1 MSDQRTKQLHKRF
14 NDIIHG
20 NVKLEQR
27 SKDCHLFLQGL
38 CEQGDPAKCANDI
51 VANPPGL
58 PAVQQAMRSD
68 LRPNFL
74 NGLASDVLEFL
85 LRAEM
90 GGDVLNKVIVNIVDP
105 PIFWNE
111 FHMAFENGTLN
122 ERAQRVFVKVLS
134 YLLQMPNR
142 DTTAYRQLA
151 GRPSILD
158 KITNSS
164 QEEVRSEG
172 YLIKHILST
181 AKKPST
187 STADPDF
194 VPGGRHDN
202 DFLDFREIAILPT
215 ADELTSTKKPALR
228 PASLLED
235 PEGKETRVAD
245 YLDNTFRLLRDDM
258 MHELKEDIDIALKK
272 KQERNRGLVVDGIK
286 VVDIYTGPDNR
297 RIHWGLKLQCGSD
310 FPALKDVKE
319 KDRKQFFLDDHRG
332 SRMLR
337 HQSLACLIGDGAIM
351 SLGTIHRDEDLL
363 AKKPPIIVFQIE
375 GQISLSKALMH
386 LKKTKQLRLIQI
398 DCAVFAFEPVLKAL
412 QRMPVLPL
420 SEEILFWEDGKQIA
434 SPPVVVTEITGP
446 LSRNPSVDL
455 KSLLQTPNSIILDVS
470 QVFSLLAGLK
480 QKLSLI
486 QGPPGTGKSFIGAL
500 LAKALHMYTSQTILV
515 VCYTNHALDQ
525 FLEDLIGIGIPRE
538 DIVRFGG
545 RAKPALEDLSVFKM
559 QRERVIRS
567 KAEWTLIDEAK
578 QQASHHLEKLQDS
591 FTTFKSFQPSHETL
605 LTYVEFEDPR
615 FFDAFCVP
623 DPEDM
628 MKVVGPKG
636 KAVDNTFLISRW
648 MLGLD
653 AGVFKDEPHVRDA
666 NEIWN
671 MDKNRRQ
678 LEVEKWKLG
687 ILKQVVEDFCVAG
700 EQYNYY
706 QDDLSRKFGQ
716 ALVEQLKTKRII
728 GCTTT
733 GAAKFAEDIRAA
745 SPDVLLVEEAG
756 EILESHVIT
765 ALSST
770 TSQMILIGD
779 HKQLRPKVNNY
790 TLTVEKG
797 EGYDLNRSLFE
808 RLVLKGFPHVTLSSQ
823 HRMRPEISAL
833 IRALTY
839 PDLKDAPKTKNR
851 DNIRGVQSNV
861 IFVNH
866 SHPEDEDKRIS
877 DRADGGSTSSKQNT
891 YEVKMVLRIVRYLAQ
906 QGYGS
911 ENIVILTPYLGQLS
925 NLRDALKNETDPIL
939 NDLDSNDLSKA
950 GLLTDGNSKKKK
962 TRIRLATIDN
972 YQGEESDIVVASLCR
987 SNSSNSIGFMDS
999 PERLNVLISRA
1010 RNGLILIGNAA
1021 TFECSKKGG
1030 KLWTDFLDL
1039 MRKGGYVFGG
1049 FPVKCE
1055 KHPDKKR
1062 EIAQPDDF
1070 DAYTPDG
1077 GCTEPCGTMLK
1088 CNVHPCTL
1096 RCHPLRTAPNQPN
1109 IHTTMLCKAPF
1120 SDKCLVGAH
1129 TITWLCHEGR
1139 PSNCKRCDKETK
1151 RLERQAIRDLKA
1163 KEDRETAQRE
1173 HDLRMLELEA
1183 KLQFE
1188 REALTEL
1195 QKAKDRE
1202 NEARQKEKEIEDLK
1216 QKVKRAAARRDPQGQ
1231 ADRGSQSQSQPQSQ
1245 SNPPSRPRTPSQD
1258 QSSGT
1263 SQPTNQNVPRP
1274 KLGSA
1279 ARDKWEYQKRVEG
1292 VQNDAIDKI
1301 MDMTGLEGV
1310 KEQVLRIKA
1319 KIDTTKRQGVALD
1332 KERFN
1337 LVLLGNPGTGK
1348 TTVAR
1353 LYAQFLESI
1362 QVLPGD
1368 AFLETTG
1375 SSLANDGV
1383 SGAKKL
1389 VDDAL
1394 KAGGGAIFID
1404 EAYQLVSDY
1413 DQSGRPV
1420 LDYLLAEMEN
1430 RVGTLVFI
1438 LAGYTKEM
1446 EKFFEHNPGIPSRVP
1461 YSLQF
1466 ADYTDAE
1473 LLTMLEDLVLKRYK
1487 GRMQVEDGVRGLYA
1501 RIAVKRLGRGRG
1513 RPGFGNARALQNM
1526 FAKICERQAERV
1538 QKARTS
1544 GMPADDFFMSKE
1556 DMIGPNPSKVLP
1568 NSAAWAKLQS
1578 LTGLE
1583 SVKDSVRNFFALIET
1598 NYQRELDEKEPMA
1611 MSLNRVFLGSP
1622 GTGKTT
1628 VAQLYGKILAELG
1641 LLSNGEVVVK
1651 NPADFVGGYLG
1662 HSEKNTKA
1670 ILSSTMGKVLVIDE
1684 AYMLYGKSSGNQDSF
1699 KTAVIDTMV
1708 AEIQSVPGEDR
1719 CVLLL
1724 GYKQQMEEMFQNVNP
1739 GLARRFAI
1747 ENAFTFEDFTE
1758 PQLMQI
1764 LDFKLKSQDLS
1775 ATDDA
1780 KRVAKDLLSRMKNRP
1795 NFGNAGEVENLLGL
1809 AKARYQKRM
1818 ATVPAARRAQVTFE
1832 PQDFDPDHN
1841 RDQNASTNLAKLFE
1855 DVVGCDD
1862 VIKKLEDYQKIARAM
1877 KAQGLDMRTQIPS
1890 NFIFKGPP
1898 GTGKTSTARKLGQVY
1913 YDMGFLS
1920 SAMVVECSA
1929 SDLVGQYVGQTGP
1942 KTKGVFEKALGKVLF
1957 VDEAYRL
1964 SEGHFTKEAMDEI
1977 VGLMTQERYMNKLII
1992 ILAGYEEEMN
2002 ALLQVNPGLSSRFA
2016 EEIAFQNMTSDQC
2029 LTLLD
2034 KDLRKNGI
2042 VVTELKDPSSA
2053 EYPATRRIIESM
2065 SSLPSWGNARD
2076 MKTIGKRM
2084 VQKAFSNAANN
2095 PGQPAS
2101 LSIDEAVTIL
2111 KSTLEEKR
2119 KRQNVPTLGSLKK
2132 DPSVPPTASMS
2143 GPAPPPPPTSTS
2155 TNTSTQGPKPPP
2167 PPPRQQESKDR
2178 APKPPRNQR
2187 KSRKSPA
2194 TPDESSRASSPGPS
2208 QPETVHNHGQK
2219 QNQANRRAT
2228 TRNDTGPSPSDCAC
2242 RDPGVS
2248 DRVWAQLQAA
2258 KAAEEER
2265 KRKAIEEERRLQQD
2279 LARVQREER
2288 LAEIRRKKLE
2298 EERVRLAEQATL
2310 AEEAR
2315 RREAAV
2321 RAARDRAAAELRK
2334 KQEEEERKRR
2344 EELARRLA
2352 EIERQAA
2359 EARRREQEVKAARE
2373 RAAEELK
2380 RKQKEE
2386 AERQR
2391 KIEEAQKR
2399 LKRMGVCVMGFQW
2412 IHVGSGWRCSAGGHF
2427 ISDAQL
2433 GMSGF

>member
-1 MSDQRTKQLHKRF
+1 
-14 NDIIHG
+14 
-20 NVKLEQR
+20 
-27 SKDCHLFLQGL
+27 
-38 CEQGDPAKCANDI
+38 
-51 VANPPGL
+51 
-58 PAVQQAMRSD
+58 
-68 LRPNFL
+68 
-74 NGLASDVLEFL
+74 
-85 LRAEM
+85 
-90 GGDVLNKVIVNIVDP
+90 
-105 PIFWNE
+105 
-111 FHMAFENGTLN
+111 
-122 ERAQRVFVKVLS
+122 
-134 YLLQMPNR
+134 
-142 DTTAYRQLA
+142 
-151 GRPSILD
+151 
-158 KITNSS
+158 
-164 QEEVRSEG
+164 
-172 YLIKHILST
+172 
-181 AKKPST
+181 
-187 STADPDF
+187 
-194 VPGGRHDN
+194 
-202 DFLDFREIAILPT
+202 
-215 ADELTSTKKPALR
+215 
-228 PASLLED
+228 
-235 PEGKETRVAD
+235 
-245 YLDNTFRLLRDDM
+245 
-258 MHELKEDIDIALKK
+258 
-272 KQERNRGLVVDGIK
+272 
-286 VVDIYTGPDNR
+286 
-297 RIHWGLKLQCGSD
+297 
-310 FPALKDVKE
+310 
-319 KDRKQFFLDDHRG
+319 
-332 SRMLR
+332 
-337 HQSLACLIGDGAIM
+337 
-351 SLGTIHRDEDLL
+351 
-363 AKKPPIIVFQIE
+363 
-375 GQISLSKALMH
+375 
-386 LKKTKQLRLIQI
+386 
-398 DCAVFAFEPVLKAL
+398 
-412 QRMPVLPL
+412 
-420 SEEILFWEDGKQIA
+420 
-434 SPPVVVTEITGP
+434 
-446 LSRNPSVDL
+446 
-455 KSLLQTPNSIILDVS
+455 
-470 QVFSLLAGLK
+470 
-480 QKLSLI
+480 
-486 QGPPGTGKSFIGAL
+486 
-500 LAKALHMYTSQTILV
+500 
-515 VCYTNHALDQ
+515 
-525 FLEDLIGIGIPRE
+525 
-538 DIVRFGG
+538 
-545 RAKPALEDLSVFKM
+545 
-559 QRERVIRS
+559 
-567 KAEWTLIDEAK
+567 
-578 QQASHHLEKLQDS
+578 
-591 FTTFKSFQPSHETL
+591 
-605 LTYVEFEDPR
+605 
-615 FFDAFCVP
+615 
-623 DPEDM
+623 
-628 MKVVGPKG
+628 
-636 KAVDNTFLISRW
+636 
-648 MLGLD
+648 
-653 AGVFKDEPHVRDA
+653 
-666 NEIWN
+666 
-671 MDKNRRQ
+671 
-678 LEVEKWKLG
+678 
-687 ILKQVVEDFCVAG
+687 
-700 EQYNYY
+700 
-706 QDDLSRKFGQ
+706 
-716 ALVEQLKTKRII
+716 
-728 GCTTT
+728 
-733 GAAKFAEDIRAA
+733 
-745 SPDVLLVEEAG
+745 
-756 EILESHVIT
+756 
-765 ALSST
+765 
-770 TSQMILIGD
+770 
-779 HKQLRPKVNNY
+779 
-790 TLTVEKG
+790 
-797 EGYDLNRSLFE
+797 
-808 RLVLKGFPHVTLSSQ
+808 
-823 HRMRPEISAL
+823 
-833 IRALTY
+833 
-839 PDLKDAPKTKNR
+839 
-851 DNIRGVQSNV
+851 
-861 IFVNH
+861 
-866 SHPEDEDKRIS
+866 
-877 DRADGGSTSSKQNT
+877 
-891 YEVKMVLRIVRYLAQ
+891 MV
-906 QGYGS
+906 
-911 ENIVILTPYLGQLS
+911 
-925 NLRDALKNETDPIL
+925 
-939 NDLDSNDLSKA
+939 
-950 GLLTDGNSKKKK
+950 
-962 TRIRLATIDN
+962 
-972 YQGEESDIVVASLCR
+972 
-987 SNSSNSIGFMDS
+987 
-999 PERLNVLISRA
+999 
-1010 RNGLILIGNAA
+1010 LILIGNSA

-1030 KLWTDFLDL
+1030 KLWTDFLNL

-1070 DAYTPDG
+1070 DAYTPDWG
-1077 GCTEPCGTMLK
+1077 LHRALVIVEFRISGIMLK

-1120 SDKCLVGAH
+1120 SDKC
-1129 TITWLCHEGR
+1129 
-1139 PSNCKRCDKETK
+1139 P

-1163 KEDRETAQRE
+1163 KEGRETAE
-1173 HDLRMLELEA
+1173 P

-1188 REALTEL
+1188 REALVEL
-1195 QKAKDRE
+1195 QKTKDRE

-1231 ADRGSQSQSQPQSQ
+1231 ADRGSQSQSQPQS
-1245 SNPPSRPRTPSQD
+1245 SLIKI
-1258 QSSGT
+1258 
-1263 SQPTNQNVPRP
+1263 VPRP
-1274 KLGSA
+1274 KLESA

-1337 LVLLGNPGTGK
+1337 LVLLGNPGTGKSLPIGK

-1538 QKARTS
+1538 QKPRTS

-1556 DMIGPNPSKVLP
+1556 DMIGPDPSKVLP

-1920 SAMVVECSA
+1920 SAEVVECSA

-1964 SEGHFTKEAMDEI
+1964 SEGHFAKEAMDEI

-2042 VVTELKDPSSA
+2042 VVAELKDPSSA

-2084 VQKAFSNAANN
+2084 VQKAFSNVADN

-2101 LSIDEAVTIL
+2101 LSIDETVSIL
-2111 KSTLEEKR
+2111 NSTWEEKR
-2119 KRQNVPTLGSLKK
+2119 NRQNVPTPGGLKK
-2132 DPSVPPTASMS
+2132 NPPMPPTASMS

-2187 KSRKSPA
+2187 KPKKSPA

-2208 QPETVHNHGQK
+2208 QPEIVRNRSQK
-2219 QNQANRRAT
+2219 QNQANRYDT
-2228 TRNDTGPSPSDCAC
+2228 TRNDTGPSSDCAC

-2265 KRKAIEEERRLQQD
+2265 KRKAIEEERRLQQEHVR
-2279 LARVQREER
+2279 AQREQR
-2288 LAEIRRKKLE
+2288 LAEIRRKQLE
-2298 EERVRLAEQATL
+2298 KERAKLAEQVKR
-2310 AEEAR
+2310 AEEGR
-2315 RREAAV
+2315 QREAAV

-2380 RKQKEE
+2380 RKQQEE

-2399 LKRMGVCVMGFQW
+2399 LKRMGVCVMGYQW

>member
-202 DFLDFREIAILPT
+202 DFPDFRDIAILPT

-235 PEGKETRVAD
+235 PDGKETRVAD

-272 KQERNRGLVVDGIK
+272 KQGENRGLVIDGIK
-286 VVDIYTGPDNR
+286 VVDIYTGPDSR
-297 RIHWGLKLQCGSD
+297 RIHWGLKLQCGSSSSST
-310 FPALKDVKE
+310 
-319 KDRKQFFLDDHRG
+319 DHRG

-375 GQISLSKALMH
+375 GQISLSKALLH
-386 LKKTKQLRLIQI
+386 LKKAKQLRLIQI

-420 SEEILFWEDGKQIA
+420 SEEILFWEGGKQIA

-446 LSRNPSVDL
+446 LSRYPSMDL
-455 KSLLQTPNSIILDVS
+455 KSLLQTPNSITLDDS
-470 QVFSLLAGLK
+470 QVFSLLTGL
-480 QKLSLI
+480 QQRLSLI

-500 LAKALHMYTSQTILV
+500 LAKALHMRTKQTILV

-567 KAEWTLIDEAK
+567 KADWTLIDEAK
-578 QQASHHLEKLQDS
+578 QQASHHLEKLQES
-591 FTTFKSFQPSHETL
+591 FTTFQFFQPSHETL
-605 LTYVEFEDPR
+605 LTYMEFEDSDY
-615 FFDAFCVP
+615 FDAFCVP
-623 DPEDM
+623 DPEDT

-648 MLGLD
+648 MQGLD
-653 AGVFKDEPHVRDA
+653 AGVFKNERHIRDA
-666 NEIWN
+666 KEIWN
-671 MDKNRRQ
+671 MGKNRRQ
-678 LEVEKWKLG
+678 LKVEEWKLG

-823 HRMRPEISAL
+823 HRMP
-833 IRALTY
+833 
-839 PDLKDAPKTKNR
+839 
-851 DNIRGVQSNV
+851 NV

-866 SHPEDEDKRIS
+866 SHPEDEDK
-877 DRADGGSTSSKQNT
+877 
-891 YEVKMVLRIVRYLAQ
+891 LRYLAQ

-939 NDLDSNDLSKA
+939 NDLDSNDLSRA

-972 YQGEESDIVVASLCR
+972 YQGEESDIV
-987 SNSSNSIGFMDS
+987 SNSIGFMDS

-1049 FPVKCE
+1049 FPVN
-1055 KHPDKKR
+1055 
-1062 EIAQPDDF
+1062 
-1070 DAYTPDG
+1070 
-1077 GCTEPCGTMLK
+1077 GTMLK

-1348 TTVAR
+1348 SLPIEKLRLQR

-1670 ILSSTMGKVLVIDE
+1670 ILSSTMGKIPS
-1684 AYMLYGKSSGNQDSF
+1684 KP
-1699 KTAVIDTMV
+1699 AVIDTMV

-1920 SAMVVECSA
+1920 SVEVVECSA
-1929 SDLVGQYVGQTGP
+1929 SDLVGQYVGHTGP
-1942 KTKGVFEKALGKVLF
+1942 KTKAVFEKALGKVLF

-1964 SEGHFTKEAMDEI
+1964 GEGPFAKEAMDEI

-1992 ILAGYEEEMN
+1992 ILAGYEDEMN

-2016 EEIAFQNMTSDQC
+2016 EEIVFQNMTSDQC

-2034 KDLRKNGI
+2034 KDLRKSGI
-2042 VVTELKDPSSA
+2042 LIAELRNPASA
-2053 EYPATRRIIESM
+2053 EYPALRRTIESM

-2084 VQKAFSNAANN
+2084 VQKAFSNVADN

-2101 LSIDEAVTIL
+2101 LSIDEAVSIL
-2111 KSTLEEKR
+2111 NSTWEEKR
-2119 KRQNVPTLGSLKK
+2119 NRQNVPTPGGLKK
-2132 DPSVPPTASMS
+2132 NPPMPPTASMS

-2187 KSRKSPA
+2187 KPKKSPA

-2208 QPETVHNHGQK
+2208 QPEIVRNRSQK
-2219 QNQANRRAT
+2219 QNQANRYDT
-2228 TRNDTGPSPSDCAC
+2228 TRNDTGPSSDCAC

-2279 LARVQREER
+2279 HVRAQREER
-2288 LAEIRRKKLE
+2288 KR
-2298 EERVRLAEQATL
+2298 
-2310 AEEAR
+2310 
-2315 RREAAV
+2315 
-2321 RAARDRAAAELRK
+2321 
-2334 KQEEEERKRR
+2334 QEEEERRRR
-2344 EELARRLA
+2344 EEMARRLA
-2352 EIERQAA
+2352 EIERQAV

-2380 RKQKEE
+2380 RKQREE

-2391 KIEEAQKR
+2391 KMGEAQKR
-2399 LKRMGVCVMGFQW
+2399 LRRLGVCIAGFQW
-2412 IHVGSGWRCSAGGHF
+2412 TRIGSGWMCAGGACF
-2427 ISDAQL
+2427 VSDAQIVL
-2433 GMSGF
+2433 LVRLQSPRRNEHFGCL

>member
-1 MSDQRTKQLHKRF
+1 MSHQRITQLHKRF

-20 NVKLEQR
+20 NVKLEQGSNACR
-27 SKDCHLFLQGL
+27 LFLEGL
-38 CEQGDPAKCANDI
+38 CAQADPAKCASDI
-51 VANPPGL
+51 VANPHGL

-90 GGDVLNKVIVNIVDP
+90 GGDVLNKVIVTIVDP

-111 FHMAFENGTLN
+111 FHRAFENGTLN
-122 ERAQRVFVKVLS
+122 SRAQHVFAKSLS
-134 YLLQMPNR
+134 YLLQMANR
-142 DTTAYRQLA
+142 DTTTYRQLA
-151 GRPSILD
+151 SRPSILD
-158 KITNSS
+158 KIINSD
-164 QEEVRSEG
+164 QHELRSEG
-172 YLIKHILST
+172 YLIKHVLSIANT
-181 AKKPST
+181 AST
-187 STADPDF
+187 NTADPDF

-202 DFLDFREIAILPT
+202 DFTDFRKIAILPT
-215 ADELTSTKKPALR
+215 ADELSSNKKPALR

-245 YLDNTFRLLRDDM
+245 YLDNMFRLLRDDM
-258 MHELKEDIDIALKK
+258 MHELKEEIDIALKK
-272 KQERNRGLVVDGIK
+272 KQGRHRGLVIDGVK
-286 VVDIYTGPDNR
+286 MVNIYTSPENR
-297 RIHWGLKLQCGSD
+297 KFHWGLMLQCDSD
-310 FPALKDVKE
+310 LPVLKNVKE

-337 HQSLACLIGDGAIM
+337 HQSLACLIGDGAIL
-351 SLGTIHRDEDLL
+351 SLGTIHREEDLL

-375 GQISLSKALMH
+375 AQVSLSRALLQ
-386 LKKTKQLRLIQI
+386 LKTTEHLRLIQI

-412 QRMPVLPL
+412 QKMPVLPL
-420 SEEILFWEDGKQIA
+420 SEEILFWEDGKEIP
-434 SPPVVVTEITGP
+434 SPPIVVTQITEP
-446 LSRNPSVDL
+446 LSQKPSMDL
-455 KSLLQTPNSIILDVS
+455 KPLLDTPSSIILDPS

-480 QKLSLI
+480 QRLSLI

-500 LAKALHMYTSQTILV
+500 LAKALYKFSSQTILV

-525 FLEDLIGIGIPRE
+525 FLDDLINIGIPRGE
-538 DIVRFGG
+538 IVRFGG
-545 RAKPALEDLSVFKM
+545 RAKPALEDLSVFKL
-559 QRERVIRS
+559 QKERVMRS
-567 KAEWTLIDEAK
+567 KAEWALIDEAK
-578 QQASHHLEKLQDS
+578 QQAAHHLSNLQDS
-591 FTTFKSFQPSHETL
+591 FASLKLSQPSLETL
-605 LTYVEFEDPR
+605 LNHIEFEDPD
-615 FFDAFCVP
+615 FFEAFRVP
-623 DPEDM
+623 DPEDSM
-628 MKVVGPKG
+628 RFVGRKG
-636 KAVDNTFLISRW
+636 KLLNKTFLISQWIQGKGAW
-648 MLGLD
+648 ML
-653 AGVFKDEPHVRDA
+653 ANEPHVRA
-666 NEIWN
+666 AHQIWN
-671 MDKNRRQ
+671 MDKDYRQ
-678 LEVEKWKLG
+678 SKVEDWKSS
-687 ILKQVVEDFCVAG
+687 ILKQVVEDFCAAG

-716 ALVEQLKTKRII
+716 SLVEQLRTKRII

-745 SPDVLLVEEAG
+745 SPNVLLVEEAG
-756 EILESHVIT
+756 EILESHVVT
-765 ALSST
+765 ALSRS

-790 TLTVEKG
+790 TLTIEKG

-808 RLVLKGFPHVTLSSQ
+808 RLVLKGFPHVTLSAQ
-823 HRMRPEISAL
+823 HRMRPEISTL

-839 PDLKDAPKTKNR
+839 PDLKDAPKTQNR
-851 DNIRGVQSNV
+851 ENIRGVQSNV

-866 SHPEDEDKRIS
+866 SHPEDEDKRIT

-911 ENIVILTPYLGQLS
+911 DNIVILTPYLGQLS

-939 NDLDSNDLSKA
+939 NDLDSNDLNRA
-950 GLLTDGNSKKKK
+950 GLLMDANAQKKK

-987 SNSSNSIGFMDS
+987 SNTSNSIGFMDS

-1010 RNGLILIGNAA
+1010 RNGLILIGNSA
-1021 TFECSKKGG
+1021 TFERSKKGG
-1030 KLWTDFLDL
+1030 KLWTDL
-1039 MRKGGYVFGG
+1039 MNLLRNGGYVFRG
-1049 FPVKCE
+1049 FPVRCE
-1055 KHPDKKR
+1055 KHPKTTR
-1062 EIAQPDDF
+1062 EIEQPDDF

-1077 GCTEPCGTMLK
+1077 GCTEPCGIMLK
-1088 CNVHPCTL
+1088 CNLHLCAL
-1096 RCHPLRTAPNQPN
+1096 KCHPVRVAPNQPN
-1109 IHTTMLCKAPF
+1109 IHATMLCKAPF
-1120 SDKCLVGAH
+1120 SDKCPVGAH
-1129 TITWLCHEGR
+1129 TITWKCHEGR
-1139 PSNCKRCDKETK
+1139 PSNCKQCDKEMK
-1151 RLERQAIRDLKA
+1151 RLERQAKRDLEA
-1163 KEDRETAQRE
+1163 KEQREAAERE

-1188 REALTEL
+1188 REALVEL

-1202 NEARQKEKEIEDLK
+1202 NETRQKEKEIEDLK
-1216 QKVKRAAARRDPQGQ
+1216 QKVKRAAARRDPKAQ
-1231 ADRGSQSQSQPQSQ
+1231 AGPSQSQ

-1258 QSSGT
+1258 QSSGN
-1263 SQPTNQNVPRP
+1263 SQPANQNVPRP
-1274 KLGSA
+1274 KMGSA

-1353 LYAQFLESI
+1353 LYAQFLESV

-1389 VDDAL
+1389 VDDVL

-1420 LDYLLAEMEN
+1420 LDFLLAEMEN

-1438 LAGYTKEM
+1438 LAGYTKDM

-1487 GRMQVEDGVRGLYA
+1487 GRMQVEDGVRGLYT

-1544 GMPADDFFMSKE
+1544 GTPADDFFMSKE
-1556 DMIGPNPSKVLP
+1556 DLIGPDPSKVLP
-1568 NSAAWAKLQS
+1568 NSAAWAKLQT
-1578 LTGLE
+1578 LIGLE
-1583 SVKDSVRNFFALIET
+1583 SVKESVRNFFALIET

-1651 NPADFVGGYLG
+1651 NPADFVGAHLG
-1662 HSEKNTKA
+1662 QSEKNTKA

-1684 AYMLYGKSSGNQDSF
+1684 AYMLYSKNAGQDPY
-1699 KTAVIDTMV
+1699 KTSVIDTMV

-1724 GYKQQMEEMFQNVNP
+1724 GYKEQMEEMFQNVNP

-1747 ENAFTFEDFTE
+1747 ENAFTFEDFSE
-1758 PQLMQI
+1758 LQLAQV
-1764 LDFKLKSQDLS
+1764 LDLKLKGQDLS

-1780 KRVAKDLLSRMKNRP
+1780 KRVARDLLSRMKNRP

-1818 ATVPAARRAQVTFE
+1818 ATIPAARRAQVTFE
-1832 PQDFDPDHN
+1832 PQDFDPDYK
-1841 RDQNASTNLAKLFE
+1841 RDQNASANLAKLFQ
-1855 DVVGCDD
+1855 DIVGCDD
-1862 VIKKLEDYQKIARAM
+1862 IIKKLEDYQKIARAM

-1920 SAMVVECSA
+1920 STDVVECSA
-1929 SDLVGQYVGQTGP
+1929 SDLVGQYVGHTGP

-1964 SEGHFTKEAMDEI
+1964 SEGHFAKEAMDEI

-1992 ILAGYEEEMN
+1992 ILAGYEDEMN

-2016 EEIAFQNMTSDQC
+2016 EEIVFQNMTPDQC

-2042 VVTELKDPSSA
+2042 TIAELKDPSSA
-2053 EYPATRRIIESM
+2053 EYPTMSGIIKGM

-2076 MKTIGKRM
+2076 IKTIGKRM
-2084 VQKAFSNAANN
+2084 IQKAFSNAANS
-2095 PGQPAS
+2095 PGQPAF
-2101 LSIDEAVTIL
+2101 LSINEAVSIL
-2111 KSTLEEKR
+2111 KATWEEKQN
-2119 KRQNVPTLGSLKK
+2119 RQNMPG
-2132 DPSVPPTASMS
+2132 PSNLRKNSPMPPMASMS
-2143 GPAPPPPPTSTS
+2143 GRAPPPPPTSSSTS
-2155 TNTSTQGPKPPP
+2155 TSTQGPKPPP

-2178 APKPPRNQR
+2178 ASKPPRNQ
-2187 KSRKSPA
+2187 KKPKQPGT
-2194 TPDESSRASSPGPS
+2194 TPDVSTRASSPAPS
-2208 QPETVHNHGQK
+2208 QPETTHNHSQK
-2219 QNQANRRAT
+2219 QSQSNRHAAT
-2228 TRNDTGPSPSDCAC
+2228 KNDTGPSSDCVR

-2265 KRKAIEEERRLQQD
+2265 KRQAMEEQRRLQQD
-2279 LARVQREER
+2279 LARAQREER
-2288 LAEIRRKKLE
+2288 LAEIRRKVLE
-2298 EERVRLAEQATL
+2298 EERAKMAEQVRL

-2321 RAARDRAAAELRK
+2321 RAARDRAAAELKR
-2334 KQEEEERKRR
+2334 KQEEEERRRR
-2344 EELARRLA
+2344 EEMARRLA

-2380 RKQKEE
+2380 RKQQEE
-2386 AERQR
+2386 AQRQ
-2391 KIEEAQKR
+2391 KKVEEAQKR
-2399 LKRMGVCVMGFQW
+2399 LRSMGVCPVGYQW
-2412 IHVGSGWRCSAGGHF
+2412 LRIGSGWRCAGGSHY
-2427 ISDAQL
+2427 ISDTQL

>member
-111 FHMAFENGTLN
+111 FHRAFENGTLN
-122 ERAQRVFVKVLS
+122 ERAQRVFAKVLT
-134 YLLQMPNR
+134 YLLKMPNR
-142 DTTAYRQLA
+142 ETTAYRQLA
-151 GRPSILD
+151 SRPSILD
-158 KITNSS
+158 KIINSD
-164 QEEVRSEG
+164 QREVRSEG
-172 YLIKHILST
+172 YLIKEILST
-181 AKKPST
+181 TSAAST
-187 STADPDF
+187 NTADPDL

-202 DFLDFREIAILPT
+202 DFPDFRNIAILPT

-235 PEGKETRVAD
+235 PDGKETRVAD

-272 KQERNRGLVVDGIK
+272 KQGRNRGLVIDGIK
-286 VVDIYTGPDNR
+286 VVDIYTGPDSR

-375 GQISLSKALMH
+375 GQISLSKALLH
-386 LKKTKQLRLIQI
+386 LKKAKQLRLIQI

-420 SEEILFWEDGKQIA
+420 SEEILFWEGGKQIA

-446 LSRNPSVDL
+446 LSRYPSMDL
-455 KSLLQTPNSIILDVS
+455 KSLLQTPNSITLDDS
-470 QVFSLLAGLK
+470 QVFSLLTGL
-480 QKLSLI
+480 QQRLSLI

-500 LAKALHMYTSQTILV
+500 LAKALHMRTKQTILV

-567 KAEWTLIDEAK
+567 KADWTLIDEAK
-578 QQASHHLEKLQDS
+578 QQASHHLEKLQES
-591 FTTFKSFQPSHETL
+591 FTTFQFFQPSHETL
-605 LTYVEFEDPR
+605 LTYMEFEDSDY
-615 FFDAFCVP
+615 FDAFCVP
-623 DPEDM
+623 DPEDT

-648 MLGLD
+648 MQGLD
-653 AGVFKDEPHVRDA
+653 AGVFKNERHIRDA
-666 NEIWN
+666 KEIWN
-671 MDKNRRQ
+671 MGKNRRQ
-678 LEVEKWKLG
+678 LKVEEWKSG

-745 SPDVLLVEEAG
+745 SPGVLLVEEAG

-939 NDLDSNDLSKA
+939 NDLDSNDLSRA

-1010 RNGLILIGNAA
+1010 RNGLILIGNSA

-1077 GCTEPCGTMLK
+1077 GCTEPCGIMLK

-1096 RCHPLRTAPNQPN
+1096 RCHPLRTAPNQLN

-1120 SDKCLVGAH
+1120 SDKCPVGAH
-1129 TITWLCHEGR
+1129 TITWQCHEGR
-1139 PSNCKRCDKETK
+1139 PSNCKQCDKETK

-1163 KEDRETAQRE
+1163 KEGRETAERE

-1188 REALTEL
+1188 REALVEL
-1195 QKAKDRE
+1195 QKTKDRE

-1231 ADRGSQSQSQPQSQ
+1231 ADRGSQSQSQPQPQ

-1258 QSSGT
+1258 QSSGNGQT
-1263 SQPTNQNVPRP
+1263 TNQNVPRP
-1274 KLGSA
+1274 KLESA

-1556 DMIGPNPSKVLP
+1556 DMIGPDPSKVLP

-1809 AKARYQKRM
+1809 AKGRYQKRM

-1862 VIKKLEDYQKIARAM
+1862 VIKKLENYQKIARVM

-1920 SAMVVECSA
+1920 SVEVVECSA
-1929 SDLVGQYVGQTGP
+1929 SDLVGQYVGHTGP
-1942 KTKGVFEKALGKVLF
+1942 KTKAVFEKALGKVLF

-1964 SEGHFTKEAMDEI
+1964 GEGPFAKEAMDEI

-1992 ILAGYEEEMN
+1992 ILAGYEDEMN

-2016 EEIAFQNMTSDQC
+2016 EEIVFQNMTSDQC

-2034 KDLRKNGI
+2034 KDLRKSGI
-2042 VVTELKDPSSA
+2042 LIAELRNPASA
-2053 EYPATRRIIESM
+2053 EYPALRRTIESM

-2084 VQKAFSNAANN
+2084 VQKAFSNVADN

-2101 LSIDEAVTIL
+2101 LSIDEAVSIL
-2111 KSTLEEKR
+2111 NSTWEEKR
-2119 KRQNVPTLGSLKK
+2119 NRQNVPTPGGLKK
-2132 DPSVPPTASMS
+2132 NPPMPPTASMS

-2187 KSRKSPA
+2187 KPKKSPA

-2208 QPETVHNHGQK
+2208 QPEIVRNRSQK
-2219 QNQANRRAT
+2219 QNQANRYDT
-2228 TRNDTGPSPSDCAC
+2228 TRNDTGPSSDCAC

-2279 LARVQREER
+2279 HVRAQREER
-2288 LAEIRRKKLE
+2288 LAEIRRRKLE
-2298 EERVRLAEQATL
+2298 EERARLAEQVRL

-2321 RAARDRAAAELRK
+2321 RAARDRATAELRK
-2334 KQEEEERKRR
+2334 RQEEEERRRR
-2344 EELARRLA
+2344 EEMARRLA
-2352 EIERQAA
+2352 EIERQAV

-2380 RKQKEE
+2380 RKQREE

-2391 KIEEAQKR
+2391 KMGEAQKR
-2399 LKRMGVCVMGFQW
+2399 LRRLGVCIAGFQW
-2412 IHVGSGWRCSAGGHF
+2412 TRIGSGWMCAGGACF
-2427 ISDAQL
+2427 VSDAQI

>member
-1 MSDQRTKQLHKRF
+1 MSNQRTKQLQKRF

-27 SKDCHLFLQGL
+27 SNDCRLFLEGL
-38 CEQGDPAKCANDI
+38 CVQADPAKCANDI
-51 VANPPGL
+51 VANSHGL
-58 PAVQQAMRSD
+58 PALQQAMRSD
-68 LRPNFL
+68 LRTGFL
-74 NGLASDVLEFL
+74 NGLASNVLEFL
-85 LRAEM
+85 LGAGM
-90 GGDVLNKVIVNIVDP
+90 GDDVLNSVIANIVDP

-111 FHMAFENGTLN
+111 FHRAFGNGTLDQ
-122 ERAQRVFVKVLS
+122 RADRVFVKVLS

-142 DTTAYRQLA
+142 DTTTYRELA
-151 GRPSILD
+151 SRPSILD
-158 KITNSS
+158 KIINSD
-164 QEEVRSEG
+164 QQEVREEG
-172 YLIKHILST
+172 YFIKHILST
-181 AKKPST
+181 T
-187 STADPDF
+187 SLASPDAANPRF

-202 DFLDFREIAILPT
+202 DFSDFRKIAILPT

-258 MHELKEDIDIALKK
+258 MHELKEDMDFALKK
-272 KQERNRGLVVDGIK
+272 KQGRNRGLVVDGIK
-286 VVDIYTGPDNR
+286 VVDVYTGPDNR
-297 RIHWGLKLQCGSD
+297 RTHWGFMLKCDSD
-310 FPALKDVKE
+310 FPALRGVQE
-319 KDRKQFFLDDHRG
+319 KDRKRFFLDDHRG

-337 HQSLACLIGDGAIM
+337 HQSLACLISDGAIL
-351 SLGTIHRDEDLL
+351 SLGTIHREEDLL
-363 AKKPPIIVFQIE
+363 AKKPPIIIFQIE
-375 GQISLSKALMH
+375 GQISLSKVLLQ
-386 LKKTKQLRLIQI
+386 LKTTKHLRLIQI

-412 QRMPVLPL
+412 QRMPFLPL

-434 SPPVVVTEITGP
+434 SPPVVVTSITGP
-446 LSRNPSVDL
+446 LSRNPSIDL
-455 KSLLQTPNSIILDVS
+455 KPLLQTPNPISLDVS
-470 QVFSLLAGLK
+470 QAASLLAGLEHRV
-480 QKLSLI
+480 SLI

-500 LAKALHMYTSQTILV
+500 LAKALHMHTSQTILV

-525 FLEDLIGIGIPRE
+525 FLEDLIDIGIPRG

-545 RAKPALEDLSVFKM
+545 RAKPALEDLSVFKV
-559 QRERVIRS
+559 QRDRVIRTR
-567 KAEWTLIDEAK
+567 AEWTLIDEAK
-578 QQASHHLEKLQDS
+578 LQAGHHLEKLRES
-591 FTTFKSFQPSHETL
+591 FTTLRSFQPSYETL
-605 LTYVEFEDPR
+605 LTYVEFEDPD

-623 DPEDM
+623 DPEDE
-628 MKVVGPKG
+628 MKFGGSGG
-636 KAVDNTFLISRW
+636 KAVDNTFLISQWVQGR
-648 MLGLD
+648 D
-653 AGVFKDEPHVRDA
+653 TGVFKDEPHIQAAHR
-666 NEIWN
+666 IWN
-671 MDKNRRQ
+671 MDWNRRR
-678 LEVEKWKLG
+678 LKVEEWKSG
-687 ILKQVVEDFCVAG
+687 IFKQVVEDFCIAG
-700 EQYNYY
+700 EQYNHY

-716 ALVEQLKTKRII
+716 ALVEVLKTKRII

-770 TSQMILIGD
+770 TSQVILIGD

-808 RLVLKGFPHVTLSSQ
+808 RLVLKGFPHVTLSAQ

-839 PDLKDAPKTKNR
+839 PDLRDAAKTKNR

-866 SHPEDEDKRIS
+866 GHPEDEDKRVS
-877 DRADGGSTSSKQNT
+877 DRADGGSSSSKQNT

-911 ENIVILTPYLGQLS
+911 DNIVILTPYLGQLS

-939 NDLDSNDLSKA
+939 NDIDSSDLSRA
-950 GLLTDGNSKKKK
+950 GLLTDANSKKKK

-987 SNSSNSIGFMDS
+987 SNPSNSIGFMDS

-1010 RNGLILIGNAA
+1010 RNGLILIGNSA
-1021 TFECSKKGG
+1021 TFERSKKGG

-1039 MRKGGYVFGG
+1039 MRKGGYVFPG

-1077 GCTEPCGTMLK
+1077 GCTEPCGIMLK

-1096 RCHPLRTAPNQPN
+1096 KCHSLRTAPNQPN
-1109 IHTTMLCKAPF
+1109 IHTTMLCKTPL
-1120 SDKCLVGAH
+1120 SDKCPVGIH
-1129 TITWLCHEGR
+1129 TISWQCHEGR
-1139 PSNCKRCDKETK
+1139 PSNCKQCDNEMK
-1151 RLERQAIRDLKA
+1151 RLERQAMRDLKA
-1163 KEDRETAQRE
+1163 KEEREAVERE
-1173 HDLRMLELEA
+1173 HDLRMFELEA

-1188 REALTEL
+1188 REALVEL

-1216 QKVKRAAARRDPQGQ
+1216 QKVKRAAARRDPEAQ
-1231 ADRGSQSQSQPQSQ
+1231 ADRGSQSQSQPQSR
-1245 SNPPSRPRTPSQD
+1245 SNAPSRPRTPSQD
-1258 QSSGT
+1258 QSSGN
-1263 SQPTNQNVPRP
+1263 SQPANQNAPQP
-1274 KLGSA
+1274 KVESA

-1292 VQNDAIDKI
+1292 VQNDAVDKI

-1310 KEQVLRIKA
+1310 KEQMLRIKA

-1353 LYAQFLESI
+1353 LFAQFLESV

-1383 SGAKKL
+1383 KGAKKL
-1389 VDDAL
+1389 VNNAL

-1487 GRMQVEDGVRGLYA
+1487 GRMQVEDGLRGLYA

-1513 RPGFGNARALQNM
+1513 RHGFGNARALQNM
-1526 FAKICERQAERV
+1526 FARICERQAERV
-1538 QKARTS
+1538 QKARVS
-1544 GMPADDFFMSKE
+1544 GMPSDDFFMSNE
-1556 DMIGPNPSKVLP
+1556 DVIGPDPSKVLP
-1568 NSAAWAKLQS
+1568 SSAAWAKLQS

-1583 SVKDSVRNFFALIET
+1583 SVKESVRNFFTLIET

-1628 VAQLYGKILAELG
+1628 VAQLYGKILTELG

-1670 ILSSTMGKVLVIDE
+1670 ILSSTMGK
-1684 AYMLYGKSSGNQDSF
+1684 SSGNHDSF

-1764 LDFKLKSQDLS
+1764 LDFKLKNQDLS

-1780 KRVAKDLLSRMKNRP
+1780 KCVARDLLSRMKNRP

-1818 ATVPAARRAQVTFE
+1818 ETVPAARRAQVTFE
-1832 PQDFDPDHN
+1832 PQDFDPDYK
-1841 RDQNASTNLAKLFE
+1841 RDQNASTNLGKLFE

-1862 VIKKLEDYQKIARAM
+1862 VIKKLENYQKIARAM

-1920 SAMVVECSA
+1920 LAEVMECSA

-1942 KTKGVFEKALGKVLF
+1942 KTKAVFEKALGKVLF

-1964 SEGHFTKEAMDEI
+1964 GEGHFAKEAMDEI

-1992 ILAGYEEEMN
+1992 ILAGYEDEMN

-2016 EEIAFQNMTSDQC
+2016 EEIVFQNMTSDQC

-2034 KDLRKNGI
+2034 KDLGKNGI
-2042 VVTELKDPSSA
+2042 VVAELGDPSSA
-2053 EYPATRRIIESM
+2053 EYPALRRIIEGM
-2065 SSLPSWGNARD
+2065 SYLPSWGNARD

-2084 VQKAFSNAANN
+2084 VQKSFSNAANN

-2101 LSIDEAVTIL
+2101 LSIDEAVSIL
-2111 KSTLEEKR
+2111 KSTWEEKR
-2119 KRQNVPTLGSLKK
+2119 NRQNVPTLGRLKNN
-2132 DPSVPPTASMS
+2132 PSVPPAASTS
-2143 GPAPPPPPTSTS
+2143 GPAPPPPPTSAS
-2155 TNTSTQGPKPPP
+2155 TNTSTQGPNPPP

-2178 APKPPRNQR
+2178 APKPPRNRR
-2187 KSRKSPA
+2187 KPKKLPA
-2194 TPDESSRASSPGPS
+2194 TPDKSSRASSPGPS
-2208 QPETVHNHGQK
+2208 QPDTVHSHGRK
-2219 QNQANRRAT
+2219 QSQANRHAT
-2228 TRNDTGPSPSDCAC
+2228 TSNDTGPSADCAC

-2248 DRVWAQLQAA
+2248 DQVWAQLQAA

-2265 KRKAIEEERRLQQD
+2265 KRQAIEEERRLQKEHVR
-2279 LARVQREER
+2279 AQREER
-2288 LAEIRRKKLE
+2288 SAEIRRRKLE
-2298 EERVRLAEQATL
+2298 EER
-2310 AEEAR
+2310 AR
-2315 RREAAV
+2315 RREEM
-2321 RAARDRAAAELRK
+2321 ARK
-2334 KQEEEERKRR
+2334 
-2344 EELARRLA
+2344 LA
-2352 EIERQAA
+2352 EILRQAA

-2380 RKQKEE
+2380 RKQREE
-2386 AERQR
+2386 AERRR

-2399 LKRMGVCVMGFQW
+2399 LRRTRYCIAGFQW
-2412 IHVGSGWRCSAGGHF
+2412 THVGSGWRCAGGAHF
-2427 ISDAQL
+2427 ISDAFL

>member
-1 MSDQRTKQLHKRF
+1 MSNPVDPRTKQLQKRF
-14 NDIIHG
+14 NDVIHG
-20 NVKLEQR
+20 NVKLEPR
-27 SKDCHLFLQGL
+27 SKACHLFLEGL
-38 CEQGDPAKCANDI
+38 CVQDDPAKCASDI
-51 VANPPGL
+51 VGNPHGL

-68 LRPNFL
+68 LRVEFL

-90 GGDVLNKVIVNIVDP
+90 GGDVLNNVIVNIVDP

-111 FHMAFENGTLN
+111 FYRAFENGILN
-122 ERAQRVFVKVLS
+122 QRAQHVFAKVLS
-134 YLLQMPNR
+134 YLLQMTNR
-142 DTTAYRQLA
+142 DITSYRQLA
-151 GRPSILD
+151 SRPSIID
-158 KITNSS
+158 KIINSDHT
-164 QEEVRSEG
+164 EVRLEG
-172 YLIKHILST
+172 YLIKHILS
-181 AKKPST
+181 AASAAST
-187 STADPDF
+187 DTTDPDL

-202 DFLDFREIAILPT
+202 DFADFRKISILPT
-215 ADELTSTKKPALR
+215 ADELSSSKKPALR

-272 KQERNRGLVVDGIK
+272 KQGRHRGLVIDGIK
-286 VVDIYTGPDNR
+286 VVDIHTGPDNR
-297 RIHWGLKLQCGSD
+297 RNHWGLMLQCDSD
-310 FPALKDVKE
+310 FPILKNVKE
-319 KDRKQFFLDDHRG
+319 KNRKQFFLDDHRG

-337 HQSLACLIGDGAIM
+337 HQSLACLIGDGAVL
-351 SLGTIHRDEDLL
+351 SLGTIHREEDLL

-375 GQISLSKALMH
+375 GQISLSKAL
-386 LKKTKQLRLIQI
+386 LQLRTTKHLRLIQI

-412 QRMPVLPL
+412 QKMPLLPL
-420 SEEILFWEDGKQIA
+420 SEEILFWEDGKAIA
-434 SPPVVVTEITGP
+434 SPPVVVTQVTDS
-446 LSRNPSVDL
+446 LSQNPSMDL
-455 KSLLQTPNSIILDVS
+455 KPLLRTPNSIILDVS

-480 QKLSLI
+480 QRLSLI

-500 LAKALHMYTSQTILV
+500 LAKALHMFTRQTILV

-525 FLEDLIGIGIPRE
+525 FLEDLISIGIPRK

-545 RAKPALEDLSVFKM
+545 RAKPALEDLSVFKL
-559 QRERVIRS
+559 QKERVIRS
-567 KAEWTLIDEAK
+567 KAEWALIDQAK
-578 QQASHHLEKLQDS
+578 QQASHHLENLQAS
-591 FTTFKSFQPSHETL
+591 FGALKSFQPSPETL
-605 LTYVEFEDPR
+605 LAHIEFEDPD
-615 FFDAFCVP
+615 FFEAFRVP
-623 DPEDM
+623 DPRDGM
-628 MKVVGPKG
+628 RFMGPKR
-636 KAVDNTFLISRW
+636 KAVDKTFLIFQW
-648 MLGLD
+648 MQGKD
-653 AGVFKDEPHVRDA
+653 AWMFKHERHIQDA
-666 NEIWN
+666 HQIWN
-671 MDKNRRQ
+671 MDMNRRQ
-678 LEVEKWKLG
+678 QKLEDWNSA
-687 ILKQVVEDFCVAG
+687 ILKQVVEDFCTAG

-716 ALVEQLKTKRII
+716 ALVEQLRTKRII

-756 EILESHVIT
+756 EILESHVVT
-765 ALSST
+765 ALSHT

-808 RLVLKGFPHVTLSSQ
+808 RLVLKGFPHVTLSAQ

-861 IFVNH
+861 IFVHHNQ
-866 SHPEDEDKRIS
+866 PEDEDKRIS
-877 DRADGGSTSSKQNT
+877 DRADAGSASSKQNT

-911 ENIVILTPYLGQLS
+911 DNIVILTPYLGQLS

-939 NDLDSNDLSKA
+939 NDLDSSDLSRA
-950 GLLTDGNSKKKK
+950 GLLTDVNSKKKK

-987 SNSSNSIGFMDS
+987 SNSSNSIGFMGS

-1010 RNGLILIGNAA
+1010 RNGLILIGNST
-1021 TFECSKKGG
+1021 TFEHSKKGG
-1030 KLWTDFLDL
+1030 KLWTDFMDL
-1039 MRKGGYVFGG
+1039 LRKGGYVFGG
-1049 FPVKCE
+1049 FPVRCE
-1055 KHPDKKR
+1055 KHPDKTR
-1062 EIAQPDDF
+1062 EIEHPDDF
-1070 DAYTPDG
+1070 DAYAPDG
-1077 GCTEPCGTMLK
+1077 GCTEPCGMMLK
-1088 CNVHPCTL
+1088 CNVHFCAL
-1096 RCHPLRTAPNQPN
+1096 KCHPLRTAPNQPN
-1109 IHTTMLCKAPF
+1109 IHATMLCKAPF
-1120 SDKCLVGAH
+1120 SDKCPIGAH
-1129 TITWLCHEGR
+1129 TITWKCHEGR
-1139 PSNCKRCDKETK
+1139 PSNCKQCDKEMK
-1151 RLERQAIRDLKA
+1151 RLERQAKRDLKA
-1163 KEDRETAQRE
+1163 KEEREAAERE

-1188 REALTEL
+1188 REALAEL

-1202 NEARQKEKEIEDLK
+1202 NEVRQKEKDIEDLK
-1216 QKVKRAAARRDPQGQ
+1216 QKVKRAVARGDPKAQ
-1231 ADRGSQSQSQPQSQ
+1231 AGHESQSQ
-1245 SNPPSRPRTPSQD
+1245 SNPPSRPHTPSQGP
-1258 QSSGT
+1258 SSENN
-1263 SQPTNQNVPRP
+1263 QPTNQNIPRP
-1274 KLGSA
+1274 KLESA
-1279 ARDKWEYQKRVEG
+1279 ARDKWEYQKQVEG
-1292 VQNDAIDKI
+1292 VKNDAIDKI

-1353 LYAQFLESI
+1353 LYAQFLESV

-1383 SGAKKL
+1383 QGAKKL
-1389 VDDAL
+1389 IDDAL

-1413 DQSGRPV
+1413 DPSGRPV
-1420 LDYLLAEMEN
+1420 LDFLLAEMEN
-1430 RVGTLVFI
+1430 RVGILVFI

-1466 ADYTDAE
+1466 SDYTDKE
-1473 LLTMLEDLVLKRYK
+1473 LLTMLEDLILKRYK
-1487 GRMQVEDGVRGLYA
+1487 GRMQVEDGIRGLYA

-1544 GMPADDFFMSKE
+1544 GTPADDFFMSKE
-1556 DMIGPNPSKVLP
+1556 DMIGPDPSKVLP
-1568 NSAAWAKLQS
+1568 SSAAWAKLQS
-1578 LTGLE
+1578 LIGLE
-1583 SVKDSVRNFFALIET
+1583 SVKESVRNFFALIET

-1628 VAQLYGKILAELG
+1628 VAQLYGTILAELG

-1651 NPADFVGGYLG
+1651 NPADFVGAHLG
-1662 HSEKNTKA
+1662 QSEKNTKA
-1670 ILSSTMGKVLVIDE
+1670 ILSSTIGKVLVIDE
-1684 AYMLYGKSSGNQDSF
+1684 AYMLYSKNAGQDPY
-1699 KTAVIDTMV
+1699 KTSVIDTMV

-1724 GYKQQMEEMFQNVNP
+1724 GYKEQMQEMFQNVNP

-1758 PQLMQI
+1758 PQLLNI
-1764 LDFKLKSQDLS
+1764 LDHKLKNQDLS

-1780 KRVAKDLLSRMKNRP
+1780 KRVARDLLSRMKNRP
-1795 NFGNAGEVENLLGL
+1795 NFGNAGEVENILGL
-1809 AKARYQKRM
+1809 AKDRYQKRM
-1818 ATVPAARRAQVTFE
+1818 ATIPAAQRSHVTFE
-1832 PQDFDPDHN
+1832 PQDFDPDYK
-1841 RDQNASTNLAKLFE
+1841 RDQNASANLAKLFE
-1855 DVVGCDD
+1855 DVVGCDN
-1862 VIKKLEDYQKIARAM
+1862 VIKKLENYQKIARVM

-1920 SAMVVECSA
+1920 STDVVECSA

-1942 KTKGVFEKALGKVLF
+1942 KTKAVFEKALGKVLF

-1964 SEGHFTKEAMDEI
+1964 SEGHFAKEAMDEI

-1992 ILAGYEEEMN
+1992 ILAGYEDEMN

-2016 EEIAFQNMTSDQC
+2016 EEIVFQNMTPDQC

-2034 KDLRKNGI
+2034 KDLRKSGI
-2042 VVTELKDPSSA
+2042 VVTEFKDPSTA
-2053 EYPATRRIIESM
+2053 EYLTMRNIIEGM

-2076 MKTIGKRM
+2076 IKTIGKRM
-2084 VQKAFSNAANN
+2084 VRKAYFNAADN
-2095 PGQPAS
+2095 PGQSAS
-2101 LSIDEAVTIL
+2101 LPINDAVSIL
-2111 KSTLEEKR
+2111 NSTWEEKQN
-2119 KRQNVPTLGSLKK
+2119 RQNLPSSGHLKN
-2132 DPSVPPTASMS
+2132 PPMTPMASMS
-2143 GPAPPPPPTSTS
+2143 GPAPPPPPTSSSTS
-2155 TNTSTQGPKPPP
+2155 TSAQGPKPPP

-2178 APKPPRNQR
+2178 APKPSRNQR
-2187 KSRKSPA
+2187 KPKQSPDVP
-2194 TPDESSRASSPGPS
+2194 TCASSPAPS
-2208 QPETVHNHGQK
+2208 QADTTDNHSQK
-2219 QNQANRRAT
+2219 QSRANRHAT
-2228 TRNDTGPSPSDCAC
+2228 TKNDTGPPSDCAC

-2248 DRVWAQLQAA
+2248 DRVWTQLQAA
-2258 KAAEEER
+2258 KTAEEAR
-2265 KRKAIEEERRLQQD
+2265 RRQAIEEERRLQQEH
-2279 LARVQREER
+2279 ARAQREEQ
-2288 LAEIRRKKLE
+2288 LAEKRRKNLE
-2298 EERVRLAEQATL
+2298 EERAKLAEQIRL

-2315 RREAAV
+2315 RREATV
-2321 RAARDRAAAELRK
+2321 RAARDRAAAELRR
-2334 KQEEEERKRR
+2334 KQEEEERRR
-2344 EELARRLA
+2344 KEEMVRRLA

-2380 RKQKEE
+2380 RKQREE
-2386 AERQR
+2386 ALRQN

-2399 LKRMGVCVMGFQW
+2399 LRTMGVCPVGYQW
-2412 IHVGSGWRCSAGGHF
+2412 IRMGSGWRCAGGSHF
-2427 ISDAQL
+2427 VSDAQL
-2433 GMSGF
+2433 GVSGF